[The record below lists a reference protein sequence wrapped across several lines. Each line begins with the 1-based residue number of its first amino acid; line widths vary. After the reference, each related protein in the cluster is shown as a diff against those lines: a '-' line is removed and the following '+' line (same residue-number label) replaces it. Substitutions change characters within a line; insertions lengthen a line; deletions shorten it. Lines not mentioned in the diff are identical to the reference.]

1 MSRTRTVMFV
11 DDDRDFLETTR
22 VFFEARG
29 HTVLTAETSEKA
41 LRLLE
46 TATPDIIFLDL
57 MMEHVDSGFRLGYQI
72 GKDERLRGVPL
83 VMLSGVAAE
92 MGRRF
97 DGEADGLRAWSG
109 LDQFIDKP
117 VTGAQ
122 LLKVLEERLGTGC
135 DQTTGTS
142 GQA

>member
-29 HTVLTAETSEKA
+29 HAVLTAETSEKA

-72 GKDERLRGVPL
+72 GNDERLRGVPL

-122 LLKVLEERLGTGC
+122 LLKVLEERIGTGC
-135 DQTTGTS
+135 EQTTGTS

>member
-1 MSRTRTVMFV
+1 MSCTRTVMFV
-11 DDDRDFLETTR
+11 DDDRDFLETAR

-46 TATPDIIFLDL
+46 TTTPDIIFLDL

-72 GKDERLRGVPL
+72 GNDDRLRGVPL

-97 DGEADGLRAWSG
+97 DGEADGLQAWSG

-122 LLKVLEERLGTGC
+122 LLKVLEERVGSGC
-135 DQTTGTS
+135 DQATGTS
-142 GQA
+142 GRP

>member
-1 MSRTRTVMFV
+1 MSCTRTVMFV

-46 TATPDIIFLDL
+46 TTTPDIIFLDL

-72 GKDERLRGVPL
+72 GNDDRLRGVPL

-97 DGEADGLRAWSG
+97 DGEADGLQAWSG

-122 LLKVLEERLGTGC
+122 LLKVLEERVGSGC
-135 DQTTGTS
+135 DQATGTS
-142 GQA
+142 GRP